1 MGKNIFVSYK
11 YADDQVQYL
20 PGCWPTTVRDY
31 VDILIDKFNNET
43 DHVYWGEDTDE
54 DLSYLSEDAIYQR
67 LKDKIYY
74 TTVTVV
80 LVSPGMKL
88 SNRLDRSQWIPWEI
102 YYSLREIPRNG
113 RISHR
118 NGVIAVVLPDV
129 NGSYDYMIKEKKC
142 CSKGCTLY
150 STDKLFNILKY
161 NMFNKK
167 EDKVERCNNGNNIH
181 YGESS
186 YIKMVKWCD
195 FIDNIDYHIGF
206 AEYLKACVKDYQLH
220 ISVNAK

>member
-1 MGKNIFVSYK
+1 MGRNVFVSYK
-11 YADDQVQYL
+11 YEDNQVQHLY
-20 PGCWPTTVRDY
+20 GCWPTTVRNY
-31 VDILIDKFNNET
+31 VDILIEKINNET
-43 DHVYWGEDTDE
+43 DHAYRGEGTDE
-54 DLSYLSEDAIYQR
+54 DLSYLSEDAIYER

-88 SNRLDRSQWIPWEI
+88 ANRLDKSQWIPWEI

-113 RISHR
+113 KSSHR
-118 NGVIAVVLPDV
+118 NGILAVVLPDV
-129 NGSYDYMIKEKKC
+129 NGSYDYMIKEMQC

-150 STDKLFNILKY
+150 STYKLFNILKY

-167 EDKVERCNNGNNIH
+167 EDNVERCSNGNSIH
-181 YGESS
+181 YGNSS
-186 YIKMVKWCD
+186 YITMVKWGD
-195 FIDNIDYHIGF
+195 FINRIDYYIGF
-206 AEYLKACVKDYQLH
+206 ASYLQACSKEYDLH